1 MMACPALVDMRCR
14 KPCFLARLRT
24 FGWYVLFT
32 HRLLDPD
39 GSDCCHRSELVA
51 VGVSQVGLLALTYQ
65 PRGWRARSRQ

>member
-1 MMACPALVDMRCR
+1 MMACPARVDMRWR

-39 GSDCCHRSELVA
+39 GSDCCHRSRVA
-51 VGVSQVGLLALTYQ
+51 VRVSQVGLLALVL
-65 PRGWRARSRQ
+65 A